1 MRLPWAPPMPVVGDV
16 SLHGYFRIGWGVS
29 GEKGRQVCFQLQG
42 AMSKF
47 RLGNECEQYGEFHF
61 AAPMFVA
68 KDGTV
73 ANVHFMPAVYIPASG
88 LGYPGA
94 INSSAGQTWN
104 GAIWGFP
111 FLYMDL
117 QNMPGLYGGTAWV
130 GRRYYKREDWNAT
143 DFFYWSPSGLG
154 AGIENIHIGGELRLS
169 YAAFTVDP
177 PAVAPPAATP
187 WLPSLVPQNSVGIR
201 HDVQLRGIRL
211 YPGGELQLGANVVA
225 NWSDDPATH
234 GGWGGTVRHVQ
245 TVANGDNRLA
255 VQYGQGAGVG
265 FGIPDEPAASSFT
278 KRLRIVDVLTID
290 PTDWFGAQAGFVYQ
304 HDEIGDSSQ
313 DWISAGLRS
322 SFAFSEHGKVVLDIG
337 HDSVKPNAGA
347 RRSLTKV
354 TIAPTLS
361 AGRGIMT
368 RPELRLFCTIA
379 TWNAAAR
386 TAGVDSEGIYTATD
400 KNVGATFG
408 VHSEVWW

>member
-187 WLPSLVPQNSVGIR
+187 WLPSLVPRIQSVS
-201 HDVQLRGIRL
+201 DTTCSCV
-211 YPGGELQLGANVVA
+211 ELGCTRAVSFSSARTWSPTGVTTPPPMAAGAA
-225 NWSDDPATH
+225 PFGTCRPLPTATI
-234 GGWGGTVRHVQ
+234 GSPCSTAKERAW
-245 TVANGDNRLA
+245 AS
-255 VQYGQGAGVG
+255 G
-265 FGIPDEPAASSFT
+265 FRTSQQRAASRNACESWT
-278 KRLRIVDVLTID
+278 C
-290 PTDWFGAQAGFVYQ
+290 
-304 HDEIGDSSQ
+304 SQ
-313 DWISAGLRS
+313 
-322 SFAFSEHGKVVLDIG
+322 
-337 HDSVKPNAGA
+337 
-347 RRSLTKV
+347 
-354 TIAPTLS
+354 
-361 AGRGIMT
+361 
-368 RPELRLFCTIA
+368 
-379 TWNAAAR
+379 
-386 TAGVDSEGIYTATD
+386 
-400 KNVGATFG
+400 
-408 VHSEVWW
+408 